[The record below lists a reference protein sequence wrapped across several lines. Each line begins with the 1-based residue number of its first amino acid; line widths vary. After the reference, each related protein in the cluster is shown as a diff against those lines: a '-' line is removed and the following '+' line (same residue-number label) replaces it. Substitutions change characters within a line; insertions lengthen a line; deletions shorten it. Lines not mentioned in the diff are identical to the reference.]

1 MIFLMFGDFEPFT
14 LFKVVNKKELIQE
27 EIYCIKEPYKEFD
40 RSYKNEYYKKI
51 YNFDDT
57 YKDIDKY
64 LPYYTLF
71 KYYDYG
77 AFYGAVGYN
86 SNKKISACFEY
97 ANSRQLIFDIDKDFP
112 IVIYRSVS
120 KEEYY
125 AKLKEKYDRKVLN
138 IILKRLVDE
147 TFQSDFL

>member
-1 MIFLMFGDFEPFT
+1 MIGDFEPFK

-64 LPYYTLF
+64 LPYYALF

-77 AFYGAVGYN
+77 AFYGAVSYRN
-86 SNKKISACFEY
+86 SNIKLSACFEY
-97 ANSRQLIFDIDKDFP
+97 ANSRQLIFDDIDKDFP
-112 IVIYRSVS
+112 IVIYRSVT

-125 AKLKEKYDRKVLN
+125 AKLKEKYDHKVLN

-147 TFQSDFL
+147 TFQSDYL